1 MSFFTKERFLS
12 VLKVLFPVTLLLLV
26 SMELR
31 DMIASIDM
39 HLLQKY
45 LNKLNPFMIA
55 YIVIG
60 GFVAITPMFFYDVI
74 LSKQLQVDIPKKR
87 LAKYSLISNSFSN
100 LLGFGG
106 LIGVAL
112 RTYFYQKYE
121 KDKRILLKGIAS
133 VTMFYLTGIS
143 ILAWLVFF
151 DGWKMPLVQNHL
163 LLFFAVVIV
172 GLILPVL
179 VICFFIKKTKLH
191 ELIHSP
197 KLAIQLI
204 MTSLVEWI
212 FVFSY
217 LYSLAILMDLPVA
230 AWDFIKIFLIAVC
243 AGIVSMIP
251 GGIGSFDLVFLWG
264 FDYLGVPTEKLIV
277 VLLLYRIG
285 YYFLPFLVALLLFI
299 RDLWRKW
306 NKYWSNIP
314 KIIIENISH
323 FFLTLLVFVSG
334 IVLLVSAALPGILSR
349 LQISQK
355 LLSMEVMNFTHHVSV
370 GAGFVLLGLAR
381 GIEYREKRTYHLTL
395 LVLIIA
401 ALSTFLKG
409 LDYEEALVI
418 IGVIILLV
426 LSKGRFYR
434 ESFVLTWGKILF
446 DTMIIALFTF
456 GYLLLGY
463 LSLPSSQL
471 KVPSFLAS
479 YVLKDAKSLFSSA
492 AIGLFIA
499 FIIIILGYLINKP
512 KNFYNISSKEQEEEI
527 REHLHTYKGTTLSHL
542 IFLHDKYIFWNSDR
556 NVLFSYQT
564 YADKLVVLGDPIGE
578 EAYFL
583 KAIEE
588 LYEKADIYG
597 YTPVF
602 YETSKRMLPF
612 LHGNGYDFFK
622 LGEEGHVDL
631 QKFSLT
637 GKKMKNQRALKN
649 KFEREGYVV
658 EISEQHHPKEILK
671 GLRYVSDEWLQG
683 RMEKGFSLGF
693 FDEAYLQ
700 TTAIAYVKN
709 PDQHIIAFVTLSSA
723 MMEENDI
730 YSIDLMRSLPSAQAG
745 VMDFLFL
752 HSFDYLKGKNA
763 SICNLGMAPLSNL
776 GVSRFSFLSEK
787 IADQIFHHGHA
798 FYHFQGLRN
807 FKNKFCDTWEPRYLG
822 YRKKSSLPFTS
833 AQVTMLVS
841 KKRK

>member
-1 MSFFTKERFLS
+1 MSLLTKDRLLS
-12 VLKVLFPVTLLLLV
+12 VLKIMFPVTLLLLV

-31 DMIASIDM
+31 NMFMSIDI
-39 HLLQKY
+39 HLLKKY
-45 LNKLNPFMIA
+45 LHQLNPFMIG
-55 YIVIG
+55 YIVVG
-60 GFVAITPMFFYDVI
+60 GFIAIAPMFFYDVI
-74 LSKQLQVDIPKKR
+74 LSKQLKVAIPTKK

-112 RTYFYQKYE
+112 RTYFYQNYE

-143 ILAWLVFF
+143 ILAWIVFF
-151 DGWKMPLVQNHL
+151 DGWNMSLIQNHL
-163 LLFFAVVIV
+163 LLFLAVIIV
-172 GLILPVL
+172 GLILPVI
-179 VICFFIKKTKLH
+179 VICFFIKKTKLRD
-191 ELIHSP
+191 LIDSP
-197 KLAIQLI
+197 KLAFQLI
-204 MTSLVEWI
+204 ITSLVEWA
-212 FVFSY
+212 FVFIY
-217 LYSLAILMDLPVA
+217 LYSLAIMMDLPVG

-285 YYFLPFLVALLLFI
+285 YYFLPFIAALLLFI
-299 RDLWRKW
+299 RDLWIKW
-306 NKYWSNIP
+306 NRYWSNIP
-314 KIIIENISH
+314 KTIIENISH
-323 FFLTLLVFVSG
+323 FFLTLLVFISG
-334 IVLLVSAALPGILSR
+334 IILLVSAALPGILSR
-349 LQISQK
+349 LRISQD

-418 IGVIILLV
+418 IGVIILLL

-434 ESFVLTWGKILF
+434 ESFVLTWGKLLF

-463 LSLPSSQL
+463 LSLPSSHL
-471 KVPSFLAS
+471 KVPSFIAP
-479 YVLKDAKSLFSSA
+479 YILKDAKSLFSSA
-492 AIGLFIA
+492 AMGLFIA
-499 FIIIILGYLINKP
+499 FIITFLGHFINKP
-512 KNFYNISSKEQEEEI
+512 KSFNKISSKLQEREI
-527 REHLHTYKGTTLSHL
+527 LEHLHTYKGTTLSHL
-542 IFLHDKYIFWNSDR
+542 IFLHDKYVFWNSDR

-588 LYEKADIYG
+588 LYETADIYG

-622 LGEEGHVDL
+622 LGEEGYVDL
-631 QKFSLT
+631 SQFSLS

-658 EISEQHHPKEILK
+658 EISQHNHSKELLRNLK
-671 GLRYVSDEWLQG
+671 YVSDEWLQG

-693 FDEAYLQ
+693 FDESYLQ
-700 TTAIAYVKN
+700 TTAITYVKDPN
-709 PDQHIIAFVTLSSA
+709 QQIIAFLTLSSA
-723 MMEENDI
+723 FMEENDI
-730 YSIDLMRSLPSAQAG
+730 YSIDLMRSLPNAQAG

-752 HSFDYLKGKNA
+752 NSFDCLKQQGVK
-763 SICNLGMAPLSNL
+763 ICNVGMAPLSNL
-776 GVSRFSFLSEK
+776 GISKFSFLSEK

-822 YRKKSSLPFTS
+822 YRKKSSLAFTS
-833 AQVTMLVS
+833 VQVTMLVA

>member
-1 MSFFTKERFLS
+1 MSFFTKDRLWS
-12 VLKVLFPVTLLLLV
+12 VLKILFPVTLLLIV
-26 SMELR
+26 SVELR
-31 DMIASIDM
+31 NMFMSIDT
-39 HLLQKY
+39 HLLKKY
-45 LNKLNPFMIA
+45 LNQLDPFMIG
-55 YIVIG
+55 YIVVG
-60 GFVAITPMFFYDVI
+60 GFIAITPMFFYDFI
-74 LSKQLQVDIPKKR
+74 LSKQLKVTIPTKK
-87 LAKYSLISNSFSN
+87 LAQYSLISNSFSN

-106 LIGVAL
+106 LIGIAL
-112 RTYFYQKYE
+112 RTYFYQSYE
-121 KDKRILLKGIAS
+121 KDKRVLLKGIAS

-143 ILAWLVFF
+143 LLAWIVFF
-151 DGWKMPLVQNHL
+151 DGWNMPLIQNHL
-163 LLFFAVVIV
+163 LLFFAVIIV
-172 GLILPVL
+172 GLILPVI
-179 VICFFIKKTKLH
+179 VICFFIRKTKLRD
-191 ELIHSP
+191 LIDSP
-197 KLAIQLI
+197 KLAVQLI
-204 MTSLVEWI
+204 ITSLVEWI
-212 FVFSY
+212 FVFIY
-217 LYSLAILMDLPVA
+217 LYSLAVMMDLPVGV
-230 AWDFIKIFLIAVC
+230 WDFSKIFLIAVC

-285 YYFLPFLVALLLFI
+285 YYFLPFIAALLLFI
-299 RDLWRKW
+299 KDLWIKW

-314 KIIIENISH
+314 KTIIENISH
-323 FFLTLLVFVSG
+323 FFLTLLVFISG
-334 IVLLVSAALPGILSR
+334 IILLVSAALPGILSR
-349 LQISQK
+349 LQISQE

-409 LDYEEALVI
+409 LDYEEALII
-418 IGVIILLV
+418 IGVIVLLL

-434 ESFVLTWGKILF
+434 ESFVLTWGKLLF
-446 DTMIIALFTF
+446 DIIIIALFTF

-463 LSLPSSQL
+463 LSLPSSHL
-471 KVPSFLAS
+471 KVPSFIEPYILR
-479 YVLKDAKSLFSSA
+479 DAKSLFSSA

-499 FIIIILGYLINKP
+499 FMITVLGHFINKP
-512 KNFYNISSKEQEEEI
+512 KSFNKISSKLQEREI
-527 REHLHTYKGTTLSHL
+527 LEHLHTYQGTTLSHL
-542 IFLHDKYIFWNSDR
+542 IFLHDKYVFWNSDK

-622 LGEEGHVDL
+622 LGEEGYVDL
-631 QKFSLT
+631 SQFSLS

-658 EISEQHHPKEILK
+658 EISERNHSKNLLK
-671 GLRYVSDEWLQG
+671 NLKHVSDEWLQG

-693 FDEAYLQ
+693 FDESYLQ
-700 TTAIAYVKN
+700 TTTISYVKDPN
-709 PDQHIIAFVTLSSA
+709 QQIIAFLTLSSA
-723 MMEENDI
+723 FMEENDI
-730 YSIDLMRSLPSAQAG
+730 YSIDLMRSLPNAQAG

-752 HSFDYLKGKNA
+752 NSFECLKQQGIK
-763 SICNLGMAPLSNL
+763 ICNVGMAPLSNL
-776 GVSRFSFLSEK
+776 SVSKFSFLSEK

-833 AQVTMLVS
+833 VQVTMLVA